1 MRRTSIQHRASY
13 VEHPASSDRQ
23 GWLCRPNGILRG
35 FTLFETLVAALVL
48 GAGLA
53 VVMGC
58 ISRELS
64 AISDGRNYRNAVRLA
79 QRQLDLIAADAAAFG
94 RNDAGNGTGEFDGLN
109 WELKWSQPRRGGIA
123 NVVCTVAW
131 QRAGSTRKLQLTQDL
146 VKARAQQ

>member
-1 MRRTSIQHRASY
+1 MTQITQISDKATAASRAGGKPS
-13 VEHPASSDRQ
+13 A
-23 GWLCRPNGILRG
+23 
-35 FTLFETLVAALVL
+35 FTLFETLVAALVM

-109 WELKWSQPRRGGIA
+109 WELKWSQPRRAGIA

-131 QRAGSTRKLQLTQDL
+131 QRAGSTRELQLTQDV